1 MLLCDF
7 FIFFTK
13 SAIYLFWYASV
24 GIDVTFKWGNFS
36 KSAVV
41 RRDANLETLS
51 SKAIDL
57 WEDSLLPIDF
67 DLKNCSGDA
76 ILTDETC
83 ADFLRNGNCKIKIE
97 SCAVGFS
104 KIKRSVVLA
113 WAGVNEIVYD
123 DACFEDNI
131 LDLENEEIKNILDHV
146 VRHIQYTDRV
156 YGPIVRCLEASV
168 REYIGV
174 VLLACAMI
182 AGEIKMSAEKSIC
195 GKKANGPLDY
205 VMLYKKFFL
214 LITEAKK
221 DDMTGGTIQNLAQL
235 VASREQYLY
244 NEAPP
249 SRKRTYMDMAGQI
262 ARIPSTGIV
271 TSGKDW
277 ILLRYLQ
284 QHDGRFCAVES
295 KMLTI
300 DVAADDPKKIE
311 EGLIKVI
318 SKITGA
324 IRLQKD
330 ALDSAQD
337 NSRQKTR

>member
-1 MLLCDF
+1 MSILVCLG
-7 FIFFTK
+7 
-13 SAIYLFWYASV
+13 
-24 GIDVTFKWGNFS
+24 GIDVNFKWGHFS
-36 KSAVV
+36 KSVVV
-41 RRDANLETLS
+41 RLDANLETLKI
-51 SKAIDL
+51 KAIDL
-57 WEDSLLPIDF
+57 WEDALLPIDF
-67 DLKNCSGDA
+67 DLRNCSGDA
-76 ILTDETC
+76 SLTDETC

-104 KIKRSVVLA
+104 KIKRSDVLD
-113 WAGVNEIVYD
+113 WAGVNEIED
-123 DACFEDNI
+123 DDSYFEDNI
-131 LDLENEEIKNILDHV
+131 LDLENEEIKNIIDHV
-146 VRHIQYTDRV
+146 VRHIQYTDGV
-156 YGPIVRCLEASV
+156 YGPIVRCLENSV
-168 REYIGV
+168 REYIGA
-174 VLLACAMI
+174 VLLACALI

-195 GKKANGPLDY
+195 GKRAYGPLDY

-221 DDMTGGTIQNLAQL
+221 DDMIGGTTQNLAQL

-244 NEAPP
+244 NEAPV

-284 QHDGRFCAVES
+284 QDNGSFYAVES
-295 KMLTI
+295 NMLTI
-300 DVAADDPKKIE
+300 DVAARDPKKVE

-330 ALDSAQD
+330 ALDSAQE
-337 NSRQKTR
+337 NSRQRTR

>member
-1 MLLCDF
+1 MVCLGD
-7 FIFFTK
+7 
-13 SAIYLFWYASV
+13 
-24 GIDVTFKWGNFS
+24 IDVNFKWGNIS
-36 KSAVV
+36 KTTVV
-41 RRDANLETLS
+41 RRDANLEMLKI
-51 SKAIDL
+51 KAIDL
-57 WEDSLLPIDF
+57 WEDALLPIDF
-67 DLKNCSGDA
+67 ELKNCSGDA
-76 ILTDETC
+76 SLTDETC

-104 KIKRSVVLA
+104 KIKRSNVLV

-123 DACFEDNI
+123 DSYFEDNI
-131 LDLENEEIKNILDHV
+131 LDVENEKIKYILDHV
-146 VRHIQYTDRV
+146 ERHIQYTDGV

-182 AGEIKMSAEKSIC
+182 AGEITMSAEKSIC
-195 GKKANGPLDY
+195 GKRANGPLDY

-221 DDMTGGTIQNLAQL
+221 DDMLAGITQNLAQL

-244 NEAPP
+244 NEAPVL
-249 SRKRTYMDMAGQI
+249 RKRTYMDMAGQI

-284 QHDGRFCAVES
+284 RDDGGFYAVGS
-295 KMLTI
+295 NMLTI
-300 DVAADDPKKIE
+300 DVGAQDPKIIE

-324 IRLQKD
+324 INLQKD
-330 ALDSAQD
+330 AFDSAQE
-337 NSRQKTR
+337 NSRQRT